1 MTMTNTVVYFTLLL
15 ICLNVIT
22 RGQEEPSKN
31 TSTRNFITDN
41 LKPNRTTFSSP
52 STPTAILSYT
62 NKYEHPTKRPS
73 QKTSGSSVPPM
84 CTKQTEIRHAFKY
97 INSVVSC
104 MIFVVGIIGNSTL
117 IRIIYKNKCMRNGP
131 NVLIASL
138 ALGDLLYILID
149 IPVTVY
155 KLLAVDW
162 PFGVEV
168 CKFVP
173 FVQKASV
180 GITVLSLCA
189 LSIDRYRAVASWSR
203 VQGIGIPLKKA
214 LEVTAIW
221 LISIILAIPEAIGFN
236 MVSIKYRGQDLNV
249 CLLHLSQPSG
259 FMEFYKNV
267 KDWWLFGF
275 YFCLPLACTGIFY
288 TLMTCEMLN
297 RRNGMQIALND
308 HIKQR
313 REVAKT
319 VFCLVVIF
327 AMSWLPLHLSRI
339 LKKTI
344 YDEQDP
350 NRCELLSFL
359 LVLDYIGINMASL
372 NSCINPMALYFVS
385 QKFKNCFKS
394 CLCCWCQRSTLS
406 RPMDEKMAVVKWKAN
421 VHANGLDR
429 SSSRF
434 SNKYSSS

>member
-1 MTMTNTVVYFTLLL
+1 MAMMNTVVSFTLLL
-15 ICLNVIT
+15 ICLNIIIH
-22 RGQEEPSKN
+22 GQEESSKD
-31 TSTRNFITDN
+31 TPKINFITEN
-41 LKPNRTTFSSP
+41 LKPNRTISSSLP
-52 STPTAILSYT
+52 RPTAVLLYT
-62 NKYEHPTKRPS
+62 NGHQNPKGPAE
-73 QKTSGSSVPPM
+73 KTSRSSTPPM
-84 CTKQTEIRHAFKY
+84 CIKQTEIRQAFKY
-97 INSVVSC
+97 INSVISC

-117 IRIIYKNKCMRNGP
+117 LRIIYKNKCMRSGP

-138 ALGDLLYILID
+138 ALGDLIYILID
-149 IPVTVY
+149 IPITIY
-155 KLLAVDW
+155 KLLALHW

-168 CKFVP
+168 CKLVP

-189 LSIDRYRAVASWSR
+189 LSIDRYQAVASWSR
-203 VQGIGIPLKKA
+203 IHGIGIPLKKA

-236 MVSIKYRGQDLNV
+236 MVSIKYRGEELKV
-249 CLLHLSQPSG
+249 CLLHLSQPSV
-259 FMEFYKNV
+259 FMEFYKNA

-288 TLMTCEMLN
+288 TLMTCEMLS

-313 REVAKT
+313 REIAKT

-327 AMSWLPLHLSRI
+327 AMCWLPLHLSRI

-372 NSCINPMALYFVS
+372 NSCINPVALYFVS

-394 CLCCWCQRSTLS
+394 CLCCWCHRSTLS

-421 VHANGLDR
+421 GLANGLDH

-434 SNKYSSS
+434 SNKYSSA

>member
-1 MTMTNTVVYFTLLL
+1 MPDSMAAANVMMFLALLLTWQIVIIYGQGAASKNNSNRNFSTEKLMTNRIPTPSPPRPKDVLAFTD
-15 ICLNVIT
+15 
-22 RGQEEPSKN
+22 GYQK
-31 TSTRNFITDN
+31 
-41 LKPNRTTFSSP
+41 
-52 STPTAILSYT
+52 TAIPS
-62 NKYEHPTKRPS
+62 NKGI
-73 QKTSGSSVPPM
+73 GSSSPPM
-84 CTKQTEIRHAFKY
+84 CIKQTEIRHAFKY
-97 INSVVSC
+97 VNSVVSC
-104 MIFVVGIIGNSTL
+104 VIFAVGIIGNSTL
-117 IRIIYKNKCMRNGP
+117 LRIIYKIKCMRNGP

-149 IPVTVY
+149 IPITVY

-168 CKFVP
+168 CKLVP
-173 FVQKASV
+173 FIQKASV

-203 VQGIGIPLKKA
+203 VQGIGIPLRKA
-214 LEVTAIW
+214 VEVIAIW
-221 LISIILAIPEAIGFN
+221 VISIVLAIPEAIGFD
-236 MVSIKYRGQDLNV
+236 MFSVDYRGEKLKV
-249 CLLHLSQPSG
+249 CLLHLTKPSG

-288 TLMTCEMLN
+288 TLMTCEMLS
-297 RRNGMQIALND
+297 RRNGMQITLND

-319 VFCLVVIF
+319 VFCLVVVF
-327 AMSWLPLHLSRI
+327 AMCWLPLHLSRI

-344 YDEQDP
+344 YDQQDP

-372 NSCINPMALYFVS
+372 NSCINPVALYF
-385 QKFKNCFKS
+385 S
-394 CLCCWCQRSTLS
+394 CLCCWCQRPARST
-406 RPMDEKMAVVKWKAN
+406 PMDERMAVVKWKAN
-421 VHANGLDR
+421 CHANGLDR